1 MAAPPV
7 LIPDFIF
14 MWAFLLAFIGSIFF
28 SLTSLINIDPS
39 SIIVNKNVSF
49 AFNLIIGIAG
59 ILSLFVW
66 FNMEIPALSRSLV
79 NPKVVK
85 QRVDDN

>member
-1 MAAPPV
+1 MAAQPV
-7 LIPDFIF
+7 LIPDYIF

-28 SLTSLINIDPS
+28 SLTSLVNVDPS

-49 AFNLIIGIAG
+49 VFNLIVGIAG
-59 ILSLFVW
+59 IVSLFVW
-66 FNMEIPALSRSLV
+66 FNMDIPALDKTLL

-85 QRVDDN
+85 TNINA